1 MLPSIRLVIAAIV
14 ATVVLTMGGF
24 GLVATFQIA
33 KTSIGAP
40 PRGAS
45 PPDPA
50 LADRPERNKVHA
62 STGTPRLNEGAQ
74 VVDMPSTHR
83 AAASTANSSPA
94 GRSDNEDAVVGTRT
108 NSGAASPPAV
118 PTTQVP
124 TRSQASMLAR
134 SAPRPLWL
142 SPRTQLR
149 R

>member
-14 ATVVLTMGGF
+14 ATVVFMMGGF

-45 PPDPA
+45 PRDPA

-62 STGTPRLNEGAQ
+62 SIGTPRLNEGAP

-83 AAASTANSSPA
+83 ATASTANSSPA
-94 GRSDNEDAVVGTRT
+94 GRSDNEDAVVGTQT
-108 NSGAASPPAV
+108 NSGAASPPELVSPSRSHDAGPDEISGIDARPERAPSLPAAV
-118 PTTQVP
+118 P
-124 TRSQASMLAR
+124 
-134 SAPRPLWL
+134 
-142 SPRTQLR
+142 
-149 R
+149 